1 MIRAINVGD
10 SVKSCELP
18 VSEMVLQDPE
28 KRVRPVVLKIL
39 FTFPLTNPNIVN
51 SSFTKVTKN
60 NCKNFALLGCG
71 SRRLLKLYRRVKLK
85 HCKRTILQKTSLK
98 KLQKNEKPLHQTN
111 FVC

>member
-1 MIRAINVGD
+1 MIQAINVGD

-39 FTFPLTNPNIVN
+39 VTFPLTNPNIVN

-60 NCKNFALLGCG
+60 SCKNFTLLGCG
-71 SRRLLKLYRRVKLK
+71 SRRLLKLYFRVKLK
-85 HCKRTILQKTSLK
+85 HRKRTILQKTNLE
-98 KLQKNEKPLHQTN
+98 KLQKKSKTITPN
-111 FVC
+111 